1 MHLLTQGSGMISR
14 ASSTSSTPVPAKEE
28 KVQSLSRETWKRF
41 RRHKLAMAGVIVL
54 TVWVL
59 LAVLA
64 PIVGRYS
71 PDAINLANRNLSPSS
86 SHWLGTDGVGR
97 DVWSRVLYGGRVSL
111 TVALTS
117 IAISTVVAILL
128 GGLSGFLCGWFDLLT
143 MRFADVVLSVPPLV
157 LLIALVSIT
166 GPGLRNIILAIGLM
180 SWPGPARIIRGQVLS
195 LRERDFVTAA
205 RALGTSPLRILIRHV
220 LPNALS
226 PIIVAAT
233 LQVAS
238 AILLEA
244 TMSFLGLG
252 IPAPTSS
259 WGNMLQD
266 ARTMRI
272 LESLPWLWLSPGL
285 AIIIC
290 VLSINFIGDGLRDAF
305 DPHMSQR

>member
-1 MHLLTQGSGMISR
+1 MISR